1 MSRGWP
7 IARLVTVVLVLLGSV
22 WLGLKEGYDGY
33 RGAETGL
40 QRTAAV
46 MQLLYGGGA
55 IAALVGLWQRRPW
68 LTAALIGWGVPL
80 TLTAALAPV
89 AWGGAPWISG
99 LVSGVGMAV
108 ASALVAWGA
117 LAHVRSQP

>member
-1 MSRGWP
+1 
-7 IARLVTVVLVLLGSV
+7 VVLLLSACV

-33 RGAETGL
+33 RGAETGP
-40 QRTAAV
+40 QRIAAV
-46 MQLLYGGGA
+46 TQLLYGIGA

-89 AWGGAPWISG
+89 VWGGAPWISG

-108 ASALVAWGA
+108 ASALVGWGA
-117 LAHVRSQP
+117 LAHARSQP